1 MNSRFAGAV
10 SAVSLSLN
18 TVPCSFKVGGEF
30 GVQTS
35 YEHGHKL
42 SAPSPAPLVFL
53 DQSHLTFRQRD
64 ISVPTEKIKAARDL
78 WPKQGF
84 EILYV
89 FEVRF
94 P

>member
-1 MNSRFAGAV
+1 MNSCFAGAV

-35 YEHGHKL
+35 YGHKP
-42 SAPSPAPLVFL
+42 SALPPAPLVFL

-64 ISVPTEKIKAARDL
+64 VSVPTEKIKAAREL
-78 WPKQGF
+78 WSKQGF